1 MALSMS
7 FSRWIYQAAPN
18 SLKIMLQEKK
28 IEGMKNNCDNI
39 STAELY
45 TPLLQSKGHVY
56 KVKVKWTQM
65 TIVKRSS

>member
-1 MALSMS
+1 
-7 FSRWIYQAAPN
+7 
-18 SLKIMLQEKK
+18 
-28 IEGMKNNCDNI
+28 MKNNCDNI

-65 TIVKRSS
+65 TIVQRSSWVMGMHAKCSE